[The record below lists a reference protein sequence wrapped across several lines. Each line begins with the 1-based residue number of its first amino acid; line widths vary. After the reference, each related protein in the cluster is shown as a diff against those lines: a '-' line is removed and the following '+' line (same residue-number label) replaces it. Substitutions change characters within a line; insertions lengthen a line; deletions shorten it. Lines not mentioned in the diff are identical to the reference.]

1 MLTKIAPSKIYIDTD
16 RRKILGVKKPLG
28 ILSQTILAFHLLAFE
43 IVPIQMMQTNFS
55 QNSSISNDSDFLISF
70 CLPGAFV
77 HYSGAQS
84 VQFVRKH
91 WSHAERM
98 CARTARYVNIQNQ
111 LDIHF
116 ICLSPLKYFGEQRHT
131 LWGENC
137 SSKCY
142 RQNLPVKVIRRVM
155 DELQPPHCFKQTNFY
170 LKNRKKI
177 SRTFTYTDMALC

>member
-1 MLTKIAPSKIYIDTD
+1 MASAMIPIFSYSFVY
-16 RRKILGVKKPLG
+16 LG
-28 ILSQTILAFHLLAFE
+28 LLYTSA
-43 IVPIQMMQTNFS
+43 
-55 QNSSISNDSDFLISF
+55 
-70 CLPGAFV
+70 
-77 HYSGAQS
+77 AQS

-137 SSKCY
+137 FSKCY

-155 DELQPPHCFKQTNFY
+155 DELQPPHCFIQTGFCRIRRCI
-170 LKNRKKI
+170 LFFLKKI
-177 SRTFTYTDMALC
+177 EKNQEHSFTKWYGFIKVFMMEKRASWLFRTALWRVFIHWFVLWW